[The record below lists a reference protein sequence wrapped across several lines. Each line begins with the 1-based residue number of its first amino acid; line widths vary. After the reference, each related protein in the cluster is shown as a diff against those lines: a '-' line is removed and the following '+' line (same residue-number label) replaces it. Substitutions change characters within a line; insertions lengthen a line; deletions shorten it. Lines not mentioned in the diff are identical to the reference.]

1 MHELTVTPSGQ
12 IRIRESQNEHVDS
25 DRLKGLVEAY
35 QQSVAQGM
43 LQSATDSMGG
53 ELPASF
59 EFVRSVARL

>member
-43 LQSATDSMGG
+43 
-53 ELPASF
+53 
-59 EFVRSVARL
+59 